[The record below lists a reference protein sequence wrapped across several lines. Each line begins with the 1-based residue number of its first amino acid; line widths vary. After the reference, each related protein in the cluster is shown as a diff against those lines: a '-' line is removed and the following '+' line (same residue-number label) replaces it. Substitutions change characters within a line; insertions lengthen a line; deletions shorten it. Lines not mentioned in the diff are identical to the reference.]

1 MIRPMR
7 NKIVIIHRQY
17 LYENKTKK
25 DNSIAFGQIRV
36 IFVKKL
42 EGCDGGIRKRHR
54 EYTWGHTIL
63 YLDVNADYIGM
74 FTWQKFM

>member
-25 DNSIAFGQIRV
+25 DNSIAFG
-36 IFVKKL
+36 
-42 EGCDGGIRKRHR
+42 
-54 EYTWGHTIL
+54 
-63 YLDVNADYIGM
+63 
-74 FTWQKFM
+74 